1 MKNVTWIL
9 LSLIGVFF
17 FAGIGFYFYSTKT
30 TANITLDRKPSQNNP
45 ETMARK
51 KVITAFGDS
60 LTAGYNLPIEQSYP
74 SLLESKLISEGYDYR
89 VINSGSSG
97 ETSAGALS
105 RVDWVLNTNPDIVI
119 LTIGAND
126 AFRGVDPAETKKN
139 ISQIIEKLQEKDIQI
154 LLGGMYAPR
163 NLGKTYSDQ
172 FDAIY
177 PDLAKQYNVEI
188 IPFFLQDVALVP
200 ELNLNDGI
208 HPTEEGYQ
216 IIVDRNIWPK
226 LEKMLQK

>member
-1 MKNVTWIL
+1 MKHLPVIL
-9 LSLIGVFF
+9 LSIFGLFILLGAGV
-17 FAGIGFYFYSTKT
+17 YYMSKNDT
-30 TANITLDRKPSQNNP
+30 TIMIENPNYINPTSNNQ
-45 ETMARK
+45 RK

-60 LTAGYNLPIEQSYP
+60 ITAGYNLPIEQSYP
-74 SLLESKLISEGYDYR
+74 SLLEKKLIAEGYDYR

-105 RVDWVLNTNPDIVI
+105 RVDWVLNTKPDIVI

-139 ISQIIEKLQEKDIQI
+139 ISQIIEKLQAEDIDI
-154 LLGGMYAPR
+154 LLGGMLAPR
-163 NLGKTYSDQ
+163 NLGKTYTDQ

-177 PDLAKQYNVEI
+177 PELAKQYDLEL

-200 ELNLNDGI
+200 ELNLSDGI

-226 LEKMLQK
+226 LKGMLKK